1 LASGREYFAAV
12 VWIAE
17 DFFPFTRMHALATS
31 EHSHVTCRSPDV
43 AMRNA
48 VGRTQKIAERPAH
61 CTARDGSSSVR
72 RRFLT

>member
-1 LASGREYFAAV
+1 
-12 VWIAE
+12 
-17 DFFPFTRMHALATS
+17 MHALATS
-31 EHSHVTCRSPDV
+31 ERSHVTCRSPDV